1 MGKKEYI
8 YDNTIGYKIARFFVD
23 LKVKSTYKKTVI
35 LGLDKIPKDKSVILA
50 TNHSNALMDA
60 INILAINKEPKVF
73 IARGDIFINKPINN
87 FLHFAKILP
96 IFRIRNGI
104 NNVKKS
110 ENTIDIVANVLA
122 EGKKVHIFPEGAHRS
137 KHDLLPIG
145 KGILRIALSA
155 NDKMK
160 NDDNLYVLPI
170 GVEYGDY
177 FRYQSTLLMNVG
189 EIINITEYVNNHPDN
204 TEYQI
209 NVGIREEIRS
219 KLAETI
225 LYINQT
231 DDYDAIWELTKLLTG
246 NIRECEVLKR
256 FNKNREISSKI
267 SELKNTNPQDAEIL
281 FRETDR
287 FIADRKKAKISI
299 KSIAKPK
306 SKSKL
311 FLNSLFA
318 VLGLP
323 FYLFSIILYPNIILS
338 ELFLIP
344 KIKDKTFWNT
354 ARFANFLV
362 LNTIFFILW
371 TVLSFV
377 FLDWFMAVILI
388 LSLMFLPKYFYIYSE
403 FVRIL
408 ASDFRYMKNKDIAT
422 IYNQLKISTLNL
434 IK

>member
-1 MGKKEYI
+1 MSEKRNI
-8 YDNTIGYKIARFFVD
+8 YDNTIGYRIARFFVD
-23 LKVKSTYKKTVI
+23 FKVKSAYKKTAIV
-35 LGLDKIPKDKSVILA
+35 GLDKIPKNKSVILA

-73 IARGDIFINKPINN
+73 IARGDIFINKSVRK

-104 NNVKKS
+104 SNVKKS
-110 ENTIDIVANVLA
+110 EETIDIVSNILA
-122 EGKKVHIFPEGAHRS
+122 YGQKVHVFPEGAHRC

-145 KGILRIALSA
+145 KGILRIALGA
-155 NDKMK
+155 NDKIK
-160 NDDNLYVLPI
+160 NDDSLYILPI

-177 FRYQSTLLMNVG
+177 FRYQSTLLMFVG
-189 EIINITEYVNNHPDN
+189 DIINVTEYVNNNHDKS
-204 TEYQI
+204 EYQI

-231 DDYDAIWELTKLLTG
+231 DDYEAIWELTKLLTG
-246 NIRECEVLKR
+246 NINECEILKR
-256 FNKNREISSKI
+256 FNKNREISAEI
-267 SELKNTNPQDAEIL
+267 SELKNTNPQEAEIL
-281 FRETDR
+281 FKQANH
-287 FIADRKKAKISI
+287 FINTRKQAKISI
-299 KSIAKPK
+299 KSIANPK
-306 SKSKL
+306 SKAKL
-311 FLNSLFA
+311 VLNSLLA

-323 FYLFSIILYPNIILS
+323 FYLLSIVLYPNIILS

-354 ARFANFLV
+354 ARFANSLV

-377 FLDWFMAVILI
+377 FLDWLVTLLVILFLI
-388 LSLMFLPKYFYIYSE
+388 FLPKCFYIYSE

-408 ASDFRYMKNKDIAT
+408 ASDFRYIRNKNIVSK
-422 IYNQLKISTLNL
+422 YNQLKNSILNL

>member
-246 NIRECEVLKR
+246 NINENEILKR

-267 SELKNTNPQDAEIL
+267 TELKNTNPQEAEIL
-281 FRETDR
+281 FRQADR
-287 FIADRKKAKISI
+287 FMDDRKKAKISI
-299 KSIAKPK
+299 KSIANPNTKAN
-306 SKSKL
+306 L
-311 FLNSLFA
+311 FFNSLLA
-318 VLGLP
+318 LLGLP
-323 FYLFSIILYPNIILS
+323 FYVLSVVLYPNIILS

-354 ARFANFLV
+354 ARFANSLV

-371 TVLSFV
+371 TILSFV

-422 IYNQLKISTLNL
+422 RYNQLKTRTLSL

>member
-1 MGKKEYI
+1 MGEKRNI
-8 YDNTIGYKIARFFVD
+8 YDNTIGYRIARFFVD
-23 LKVKSTYKKTVI
+23 LKVKSAYKKTAIV
-35 LGLDKIPKDKSVILA
+35 GLDKIPKDRSVILA

-73 IARGDIFINKPINN
+73 IARGDIFINKSVRK
-87 FLHFAKILP
+87 FLRFAKILP

-104 NNVKKS
+104 SNVKKS
-110 ENTIDIVANVLA
+110 EETIDIVANVLA
-122 EGKKVHIFPEGAHRS
+122 DGKKVHIFPEGAHRS

-155 NDKMK
+155 SDKIK
-160 NDDNLYVLPI
+160 NDDNLYILPI

-177 FRYQSTLLMNVG
+177 YRYQSTLLMFVG
-189 EIINITEYVNNHPDN
+189 DIINVTEYINSNPDKS
-204 TEYQI
+204 EYQI
-209 NVGIREEIRS
+209 NVGIREEIRC

-246 NIRECEVLKR
+246 NINENEILKR

-267 SELKNTNPQDAEIL
+267 TELKNTNPQEAEIL
-281 FRETDR
+281 FRQADR
-287 FIADRKKAKISI
+287 FMDDRKKAKISI
-299 KSIAKPK
+299 KSIANPNTKAN
-306 SKSKL
+306 L
-311 FLNSLFA
+311 FFNSLLA
-318 VLGLP
+318 LLGLP
-323 FYLFSIILYPNIILS
+323 FYVLSVVLYPNIILS

-354 ARFANFLV
+354 ARFANSLV

-371 TVLSFV
+371 TILSFV
-377 FLDWFMAVILI
+377 FLDWFVTLLVI
-388 LSLMFLPKYFYIYSE
+388 LSLIFLPKYFYIYSE

-408 ASDFRYMKNKDIAT
+408 ASDFRYIRNKDIAT
-422 IYNQLKISTLNL
+422 KYNQLKNSILNL